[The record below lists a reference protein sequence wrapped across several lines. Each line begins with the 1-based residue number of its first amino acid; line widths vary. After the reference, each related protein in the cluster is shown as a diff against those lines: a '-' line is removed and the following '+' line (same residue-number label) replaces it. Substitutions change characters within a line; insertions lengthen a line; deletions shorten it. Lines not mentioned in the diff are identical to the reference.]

1 MKFHIAKK
9 ILRTVCF
16 LMAFLFVFGTSCAF
30 LERKTSR
37 ERYAEFWSEPDAYDV
52 WFLGTS
58 HMYYAVQPMDLWKE
72 YGIRSY
78 NLAAPASLIPQ
89 VYWTLKNAL
98 NYGRP
103 KAVVVDC
110 YHIER
115 DFRINTNKI
124 AQMHTGLDSI
134 PLSRSKFEAVFDLFD
149 TTELRMEFLFDF
161 YMYHNRWEEI
171 GAEDFKPE
179 YSVQKGAL
187 LSSTVNDVSGRLKPI
202 DQTDKRVKET
212 DGYVYF
218 RKIIELCQ
226 SRNIPVILTSIP
238 FCAPKSVQRILNGV
252 SGLSEEYRVPFLN
265 LTYEPA
271 LSLDYQTDFWDWGHV
286 NRAGAKKIT
295 HYIGSYLN
303 EQLNL
308 QKTRPDQT
316 TEQKWNDAYLVY
328 RDSYTQ
334 WIREEENLNDY
345 LTWLSDEAYFCEIY
359 QNENINPAEDPILEK
374 LLRGVNCKT
383 SLSYEDAVSAAG
395 NEFTGDFL
403 FIVKD
408 AFTGETLDT
417 AIFLDK
423 KRRR

>member
-226 SRNIPVILTSIP
+226 SRNIPVILTS
-238 FCAPKSVQRILNGV
+238 
-252 SGLSEEYRVPFLN
+252 VPF
-265 LTYEPA
+265 
-271 LSLDYQTDFWDWGHV
+271 
-286 NRAGAKKIT
+286 
-295 HYIGSYLN
+295 
-303 EQLNL
+303 
-308 QKTRPDQT
+308 
-316 TEQKWNDAYLVY
+316 
-328 RDSYTQ
+328 
-334 WIREEENLNDY
+334 
-345 LTWLSDEAYFCEIY
+345 
-359 QNENINPAEDPILEK
+359 
-374 LLRGVNCKT
+374 
-383 SLSYEDAVSAAG
+383 
-395 NEFTGDFL
+395 
-403 FIVKD
+403 
-408 AFTGETLDT
+408 
-417 AIFLDK
+417 
-423 KRRR
+423 